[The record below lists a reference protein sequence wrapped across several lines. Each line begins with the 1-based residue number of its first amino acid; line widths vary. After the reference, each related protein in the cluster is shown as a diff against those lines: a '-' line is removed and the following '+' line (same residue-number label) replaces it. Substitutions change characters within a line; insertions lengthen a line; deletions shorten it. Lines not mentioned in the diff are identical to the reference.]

1 MSNSNKILYENL
13 KQYAIWYVNKY
24 FTTSENLKNI
34 LRKRLVKITGSN
46 DSQNESTAKIISEI
60 LEKMKDQNLINDQN
74 YANIKAR
81 SWNRRGK
88 SVRMILTNLRKK
100 KIDNTY
106 IKKALSDLENTLKN
120 PDRHASF
127 AFAKRRRIGPI
138 RNNNHQSSKENL
150 SKMKKKDM
158 FALSQAGF
166 GYDICKWIIE
176 AENDIEKLQSTI
188 EDDL

>member
-81 SWNRRGK
+81 SWNRR
-88 SVRMILTNLRKK
+88 
-100 KIDNTY
+100 
-106 IKKALSDLENTLKN
+106 
-120 PDRHASF
+120 
-127 AFAKRRRIGPI
+127 
-138 RNNNHQSSKENL
+138 
-150 SKMKKKDM
+150 
-158 FALSQAGF
+158 
-166 GYDICKWIIE
+166 
-176 AENDIEKLQSTI
+176 
-188 EDDL
+188 